1 VAHARARGIG
11 VLIDLHAL
19 PGGANKA
26 NHSGT
31 NGGVAA
37 LWNNKANLA
46 LAHRCLVFI
55 AQEIYTGSM
64 DGVVGLQ
71 LCNEAEWNAPGLY
84 QWYDAVISAISAI
97 DSTIPLYISDAWD
110 ISRAVKYAKDKNK
123 ITLGSFQIKNPI
135 CVDTH
140 MYYCFTDDNKS
151 PQQIITS
158 IPNALNQVDSKNNS
172 VINSG
177 AAQIVIG
184 EWSCTLSGATWS
196 KIGNN
201 DNREDLTLKFGR
213 VQCQRWQEQAA
224 GSFFWTYNMDW
235 MDGGDWGFVHQ
246 TKSKAISAPSNLL
259 MNAADV
265 DAAVARAKLQKTER
279 GKQSC
284 DAHADYWHR
293 TSPGKAFEHWRF
305 QTGWDVGWN
314 DALMFFSTR
323 VAGGVNGSGGD
334 KIGCLD
340 LWLRKRIGESG
351 MVGPSVWEFEQGM
364 RKGISNFYE
373 CVRV

>member
-1 VAHARARGIG
+1 
-11 VLIDLHAL
+11 LLDLHAL

-31 NGGVAA
+31 NAGVAA

-46 LAHRCLVFI
+46 VAQRCLVFI
-55 AQEIYTGSM
+55 AQEISSGSM

-84 QWYDAVISAISAI
+84 QWYDAVISAISSI

-110 ISRAVKYAKDKNK
+110 IGRAVKYAKDKNK
-123 ITLGSFQIKNPI
+123 ITLGTFPTMNPI

-140 MYYCFTDDNKS
+140 KYYCFTDDSKS
-151 PQQIITS
+151 PQQIIAS
-158 IPNALNQVDSKNNS
+158 IPGALNEVDGKNNS

-177 AAQIVIG
+177 AAQVIVG

-196 KIGNN
+196 RIGNR
-201 DNREDLTLKFGR
+201 DNREDLTIQFGK
-213 VQCQRWQEQAA
+213 VQCQRWQERAA

-235 MDGGDWGFVHQ
+235 MDGGDWGFVNQ
-246 TKSKAISAPSNLL
+246 TKLKAVSAPRNLS
-259 MNAADV
+259 MNSADV
-265 DAAVARAKLQKTER
+265 DSAVARAKLDRVER

-284 DAHADYWHR
+284 DAHANYWDR
-293 TSPGKAFEHWRF
+293 TSPGKSFEHWRF
-305 QTGWDVGWN
+305 QNGWDVGWN
-314 DALMFFSTR
+314 DALIFFSMR
-323 VAGGVNGSGGD
+323 VGFGLNGFGGD

-351 MVGPSVWEFEQGM
+351 MVGSCVWEFEQGL
-364 RKGISNFYE
+364 RKGISDFYD
-373 CVRV
+373 CARL